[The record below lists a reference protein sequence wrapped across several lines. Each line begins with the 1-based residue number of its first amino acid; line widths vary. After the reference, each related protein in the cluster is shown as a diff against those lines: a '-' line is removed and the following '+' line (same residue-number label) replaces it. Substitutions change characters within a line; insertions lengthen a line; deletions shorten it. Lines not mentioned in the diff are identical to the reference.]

1 VTGAHLIYIPIV
13 VIFGIVVGFFLGG
26 RAARDAIA
34 LEQKKAERR
43 AAAKAEREQRISDG
57 RKDAPKET
65 PKETPKEGPS
75 PG

>member
-1 VTGAHLIYIPIV
+1 MSGAHLIYIPMV
-13 VIFGIVVGFFLGG
+13 VIFGIVVGFILGG

-43 AAAKAEREQRISDG
+43 AVAKAEREQRIAEG
-57 RKDAPKET
+57 RKEDA
-65 PKETPKEGPS
+65 KEGPP